1 MTITLEAYFEDGLF
15 KIFAGSAGDSGI
27 SVKGSTAE
35 ECAEEFKP
43 YLEDYLEEANKK
55 SILVAL
61 EKKTLANNDN
71 IDLSNKNIMFYDGD
85 TEDQTGVLF
94 KVLEIA
100 FDEDYNL
107 FVRTDC
113 DGNEIWPAEELS
125 SYELELLLKAV
136 E

>member
-1 MTITLEAYFEDGLF
+1 MIITLEAYFEDGLY
-15 KIFAGSAGDSGI
+15 KIFAGGDSDSGI
-27 SVKGSTAE
+27 SVKGATPK

-43 YLEDYLEEANKK
+43 YLEDYLEEAKKK

-71 IDLSNKNIMFYDGD
+71 IDLSNKSIMLYDGD
-85 TEDQTGVLF
+85 TEDQTGELF

-125 SYELELLLKAV
+125 SYELELLLNEVK
-136 E
+136 